1 MPSTSTLGY
10 GWALQVR
17 AHLSVPLIMQFHV
30 GLAVTGVFNVCNTL
44 IIGLHPNAP
53 ATASAS
59 VSITRCLTAT
69 LGLSV
74 QQLLFDSIG
83 TGWTFTLISALCYMT
98 VPGLIVVRCRGWD
111 WRLDKAART
120 TPSGA
125 RHAMPGSGGVKSE
138 I

>member
-1 MPSTSTLGY
+1 M
-10 GWALQVR
+10 R
-17 AHLSVPLIMQFHV
+17 ARLAVPLIMQFLT
-30 GLAVTGVFNVCNTL
+30 GLAVTGIFNVCNTL
-44 IIGLHPNAP
+44 IVDLHPDTP

-59 VSITRCLTAT
+59 VSITRCLAAA

-111 WRLDKAART
+111 WRLDKAARIA
-120 TPSGA
+120 PSGA
-125 RHAMPGSGGVKSE
+125 RHMMASSGSVQRLQGTKSE